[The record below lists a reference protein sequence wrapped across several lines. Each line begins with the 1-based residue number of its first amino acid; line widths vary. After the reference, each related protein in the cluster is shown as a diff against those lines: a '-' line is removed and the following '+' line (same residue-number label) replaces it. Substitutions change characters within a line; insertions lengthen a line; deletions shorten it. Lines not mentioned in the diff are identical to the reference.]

1 MEEVEELTRELVRIP
16 SYEDETRAG
25 DFIENWLREETD
37 ATATV
42 KRDEAGNVVARRGE
56 PETALVGHHDTV
68 PPADGQVEDGTPTVE
83 KVDGRLYGR
92 GTADMKGALAAGMVA
107 FRDASADRTAFASF
121 VGEERGGIG
130 AKHATKDGFV
140 PDRAVVIEGSAGYSS
155 PESLDVAVAHRGRR
169 ELRVV
174 AHGEAKHAG
183 EADDS
188 SNAVYAA
195 VDSINRMRRYESPI
209 TEVGFGTDKESLEVE
224 GSLTVTRIEGKGDA
238 VNVVPSRCEFV
249 VDERTVPGTPP
260 YDLDEVEREATVV
273 DEMPP
278 MECDD
283 PGFAGTVREVG
294 REDAA
299 AEFVVKPHA
308 TDAGHLA
315 AAGSSCVV
323 CGPAERGE
331 AHTDDES
338 VSVKTLVRAEGVYR
352 RILERS

>member
-25 DFIENWLREETD
+25 DFIENWLLKETD
-37 ATATV
+37 ATVTV
-42 KRDEAGNVVARRGE
+42 ERDEAGNVVARRGE

-83 KVDGRLYGR
+83 NRDGRLYGR

-107 FRDASADRTAFASF
+107 FRDATCDGAAFASF
-121 VGEERGGIG
+121 VGEEIGGIG
-130 AKHATKDGFV
+130 AKHAIENGFV
-140 PDRAVVIEGSAGYSS
+140 PDRAVVVEGSAGYSS
-155 PESLDVAVAHRGRR
+155 PGSFDAVVAHRGRR

-174 AHGEAKHAG
+174 AHGEAEHAG

-195 VDSINRMRRYESPI
+195 VDDINRMRRYESPEV
-209 TEVGFGTDKESLEVE
+209 EVGTGLGDESLEVE
-224 GSLTVTRIEGKGDA
+224 GSLTVTGIEGRGEA
-238 VNVVPSRCEFV
+238 TNVVPSRCEFV
-249 VDERTVPGTPP
+249 VDERTVPGAPP
-260 YDLDEVEREATVV
+260 YDLDEVDGEATVA

-338 VSVKTLVRAEGVYR
+338 VSVEVLVRAERVYR
-352 RILERS
+352 RVLERS